1 MKLSPILTAAA
12 LTLWV
17 SAAQAQD
24 ANLSNSELYDE
35 VRETTVAPLFDAL
48 KTGDL
53 AGIKTHLHAD
63 YYEQYR
69 VLFEQNTEYGQ
80 FLRDYYADSEYEL
93 VGVRREKGV
102 NIAEVK
108 VYWPGGREVAMD
120 LQVDGDGAQRKIMRN
135 ASGG

>member
-1 MKLSPILTAAA
+1 MKISSLLFAAA
-12 LTLWV
+12 LTLVV
-17 SAAQAQD
+17 SVGHAQD

-48 KTGDL
+48 KAGDL
-53 AGIKTHLHAD
+53 AGIKAHLHTEF
-63 YYEQYR
+63 YEQYR

-80 FLRDYYADSEYEL
+80 FLRDYYAGSEYEL
-93 VGVRREKGV
+93 VNVRQDKGI

-108 VYWPGGREVAMD
+108 VYWPDGREVAMD
-120 LQVDGDGAQRKIMRN
+120 LQVAGEGAQRKVMRD

>member
-1 MKLSPILTAAA
+1 MKLSSLLTAAA

-17 SAAQAQD
+17 SAGQAQD

-35 VRETTVAPLFDAL
+35 VRETTVAPLFNAL
-48 KTGDL
+48 KDGDL
-53 AGIKTHLHAD
+53 VGIKAHLHAD

-93 VGVRREKGV
+93 VGVRQEQSIS
-102 NIAEVK
+102 IAEVK
-108 VYWPGGREVAMD
+108 VYWPNGREVAMD
-120 LQVDGDGAQRKIMRN
+120 LQVSGNGAQRKVMRG

>member
-1 MKLSPILTAAA
+1 MKLSPILTVVA

-17 SAAQAQD
+17 SAGQAQD

-35 VRETTVAPLFDAL
+35 VRETTVAPLFNAL
-48 KTGDL
+48 KAGDL
-53 AGIKTHLHAD
+53 AGIKAHLHAD

-93 VGVRREKGV
+93 IGVRREKGV

-108 VYWPGGREVAMD
+108 VYWPGGREVAMN
-120 LQVDGDGAQRKIMRN
+120 LQVDGDGAQRKVMRN

>member
-1 MKLSPILTAAA
+1 MKLSSFITAAA

-17 SAAQAQD
+17 SAGQAQD
-24 ANLSNSELYDE
+24 TNLSNSELYNE
-35 VRETTVAPLFDAL
+35 VRETTVAPLFSAL
-48 KTGDL
+48 KAGDL
-53 AGIKTHLHAD
+53 AGIKAHLHAD

-108 VYWPGGREVAMD
+108 VYWPSGREVAMD
-120 LQVDGDGAQRKIMRN
+120 LQVDGDGAQRKVMRN